1 MTSTGPALTRR
12 LARPITGLFV
22 QKPKRRIVFQHIPKA
37 GGSTVNAV
45 FKSIFR
51 GSRFGQSVL
60 VTDMALQVPAQM
72 AFAQQARFVGG
83 HYGASVR
90 EAVRS
95 DGYVFTVLRD
105 PMDRL
110 ISSWRFAQSHTD
122 LDFRYGHDTLEQ
134 MIEQGTSAERFS
146 IDNVMARQL
155 GAGMEQNTAGQI
167 PRDEWVDR
175 ALQALR
181 SMDRVI
187 MLADL
192 ESGIKGVLQDNELNY
207 QRPIAARNR
216 TDGQG
221 RRNLAAG
228 VAPPRIDRD
237 AIAPLLQPYLEL
249 DMELLRR
256 WSLET

>member
-1 MTSTGPALTRR
+1 MSRPALSRR
-12 LARPITGLFV
+12 LARPVTGLFT
-22 QKPKRRIVFQHIPKA
+22 QRPKRRIIFQHIPKA

-60 VTDMALQVPAQM
+60 LRDEALDMPAQI
-72 AFAQQARFVGG
+72 AFAQSARFVGG
-83 HYGASVR
+83 HFGAAVR
-90 EAVRS
+90 EAVRG

-105 PMDRL
+105 PADRL

-122 LDFRYGHDTLEQ
+122 LSFRYGHDTLEQ
-134 MIEQGTSAERFS
+134 MIEQGTPAERFS

-155 GAGMEQNTAGQI
+155 GAGLDLGAAAVI

-175 ALQALR
+175 ALDALR

-187 MLADL
+187 QLADL
-192 ESGIKGVLQDNELNY
+192 DGGIQGVLQDNELTY
-207 QRPIAARNR
+207 RRPIDVRNR

-221 RRNLAAG
+221 RRNLATG
-228 VAPPRIDRD
+228 IAPPKVNRD
-237 AIAPLLQPYLEL
+237 DIAPLLQPYLEL
-249 DMELLRR
+249 DTELLRR
-256 WSLET
+256 WAFES